1 MSMIRICVKYFIKVK
16 NRWKKQLHTW
26 HWISSAV
33 ALICMILFA
42 ITGITLNHASALE
55 AKPEIVN
62 IQLTLPDYLHKDL
75 ISQAH
80 TQILPEQLKKWLK
93 QQDIDDEDLLS
104 GDGEWSEYDVYLQK
118 PYPGGDMWLSIDFES
133 GELEFNDTDRGLI
146 AWLNDLH
153 KGRNTHPVWIWF
165 LDLFSVATLVFCI
178 TGLLLL
184 QIHSKRRPSTW
195 YITAAG
201 IVVPGLLILFYF

>member
-1 MSMIRICVKYFIKVK
+1 MK

-33 ALICMILFA
+33 SLICMILFA
-42 ITGITLNHASALE
+42 ITGITLNHAKDLE
-55 AKPEIVN
+55 AQPEVVN
-62 IQLTLPDYLHKDL
+62 IQ
-75 ISQAH
+75 H
-80 TQILPEQLKKWLK
+80 TIPENIRLELVAQIPSQILPAQLMAWLM
-93 QQDIDDEDLLS
+93 QHDIDDTDLLS

-133 GELEFNDTDRGLI
+133 GELVFNDTDRGLI

-153 KGRNTHPVWIWF
+153 KGRNTHPVWIAF

-184 QIHSKRRPSTW
+184 QVHSKRRPSTW

-201 IVVPGLLILFYF
+201 IVVPGLVILFYF